1 MEPFTSLLITRNLE
15 RAPLIILTFV
25 QRLLVRDHY
34 LLQVPRAQ
42 VEDVTEQHPACVLLA
57 IVVSVF
63 TKVTVH
69 QVRILV
75 VGVVNGISALLRR
88 QLPRIDVALAVN
100 GVDLVA
106 IRWRCLWIALFT
118 LRLGPA
124 SDDEQVRGRLTR
136 VLAAHRVPSVLED
149 DLLRLA
155 VSTSATNELRHR
167 SPRYG
172 PGLPGFR
179 VKKFR

>member
-25 QRLLVRDHY
+25 QRALLVREHY
-34 LLQVPRAQ
+34 LQVPRAQ
-42 VEDVTEQHPACVLLA
+42 VEDVTEQHPACVLVA

-69 QVRILV
+69 QVRILI

-88 QLPRIDVALAVN
+88 QLPRIDVALAVD

-106 IRWRCLWIALFT
+106 VRCRGLRSSLCALD
-118 LRLGPA
+118 LRAMTSKCAAAWHAYLLHIVCRVYLRMLSSA
-124 SDDEQVRGRLTR
+124 SQ
-136 VLAAHRVPSVLED
+136 
-149 DLLRLA
+149 
-155 VSTSATNELRHR
+155 
-167 SPRYG
+167 
-172 PGLPGFR
+172 
-179 VKKFR
+179 